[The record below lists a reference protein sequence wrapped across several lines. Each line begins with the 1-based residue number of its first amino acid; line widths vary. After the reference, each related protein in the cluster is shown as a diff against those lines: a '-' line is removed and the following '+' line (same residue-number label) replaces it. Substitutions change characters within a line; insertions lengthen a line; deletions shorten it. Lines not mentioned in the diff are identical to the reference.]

1 MYLFG
6 ERWEFVGKINSFK
19 TLLSSFSIVQWA
31 YPETLNTSQAL
42 DTLQKRIE
50 LLGATN
56 LGNWSVDCEVLQ
68 ATSPIISKEYLPLIG
83 KRPQFVLLYSVLI
96 KILYLC
102 VTHNS
107 TLFLSYSCW
116 KFSK

>member
-68 ATSPIISKEYLPLIG
+68 ATSPIISKESAPYWQEATIC
-83 KRPQFVLLYSVLI
+83 FIV
-96 KILYLC
+96 
-102 VTHNS
+102 
-107 TLFLSYSCW
+107 
-116 KFSK
+116 FSIN